1 MAKAVC
7 VNGHKRPAGA
17 GEEAGGRQAARKRR
31 KADGGRGPEVS
42 SEAGPGGRGRGV
54 VRERPQGCGRAVGL
68 AYSHLFGGFIAGKS
82 SKTWFT
88 GSPARGLAKESACE
102 RWLRFCSEK
111 CGKELVQSARHFH
124 LRNLVEI

>member
-42 SEAGPGGRGRGV
+42 SEAGPGARGRGG
-54 VRERPQGCGRAVGL
+54 VRERPQAWGRAVGL
-68 AYSHLFGGFIAGKS
+68 AYSHLFGGYCVGVRESQQK
-82 SKTWFT
+82 
-88 GSPARGLAKESACE
+88 RGLLAVWLG
-102 RWLRFCSEK
+102 RWLKRAPASN
-111 CGKELVQSARHFH
+111 G
-124 LRNLVEI
+124 

>member
-42 SEAGPGGRGRGV
+42 SEAGPGARGRGV
-54 VRERPQGCGRAVGL
+54 VRERPQGWGRRWASLTATASGGYCVGVRE
-68 AYSHLFGGFIAGKS
+68 SQQ
-82 SKTWFT
+82 KTWFP
-88 GSPARGLAKESACE
+88 GSLARGLGKESACE
-102 RWLRFCSEK
+102 QWLRFRSEK
-111 CGKELVQSARHFH
+111 CGEEALGTS
-124 LRNLVEI
+124 I

>member
-42 SEAGPGGRGRGV
+42 SEAGPGARGRGV
-54 VRERPQGCGRAVGL
+54 VRERPQGWGRRWASLTATASGGYCVGVRESQQKRGFLAVWLGGWVKRAPASNGL
-68 AYSHLFGGFIAGKS
+68 
-82 SKTWFT
+82 
-88 GSPARGLAKESACE
+88 GSAPRSVE
-102 RWLRFCSEK
+102 RKR
-111 CGKELVQSARHFH
+111 
-124 LRNLVEI
+124 